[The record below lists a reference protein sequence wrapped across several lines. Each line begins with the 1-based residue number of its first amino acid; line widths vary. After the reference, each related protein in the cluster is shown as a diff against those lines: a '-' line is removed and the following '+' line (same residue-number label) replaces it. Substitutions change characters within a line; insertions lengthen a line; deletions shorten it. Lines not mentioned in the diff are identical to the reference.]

1 MMRRRTFYQRRGKR
15 WLDLLLSAPAILLLG
30 PLGLAIAL
38 LLRST
43 PGSPV
48 LFRQCRPGLDGH
60 TFTVLKFRSMNN
72 ATDRMGNLLSDE
84 ERLTGLGRLL
94 RALSLDE
101 LPQLLNVLRGEMSLV
116 GPRPLLIQYLGRYT
130 PRQRRRHEVRP
141 GITGWAQVN
150 GRNGLSWPARFE
162 LDIWY
167 VDNCSLALDLKIL
180 GMTVSRVLRRSGI
193 SQTGHA
199 TMPEFSG
206 EEAQS
211 NG

>member
-1 MMRRRTFYQRRGKR
+1 MPHQTLYRTRGKR
-15 WLDLLLSAPAILLLG
+15 WLDVALTVPTMLLLF
-30 PLGLAIAL
+30 PLVLAIAVI
-38 LLRST
+38 LRVKL
-43 PGSPV
+43 GSPV
-48 LFRQCRPGLDGH
+48 LFRQRRPGLDGR
-60 TFTVLKFRSMNN
+60 TFTVLKFRTMNN
-72 ATDRMGNLLSDE
+72 ATDRADNLLPDE
-84 ERLTGLGRLL
+84 QRLTGLGRLL

-150 GRNGLSWPARFE
+150 GRNGLNWTTRFE

-167 VDNCSLALDLKIL
+167 VENCSLALDLKIL
-180 GMTVSRVLRRSGI
+180 AMTVSRVLRRSGI
-193 SQTGHA
+193 SQAGHA
-199 TMPEFSG
+199 TMPEFSA